1 MINTSANSSPKLTL
15 RTKIVGIVISTLLF
29 VFGVVFYIAWQ
40 NALSITMAN
49 AKSITAQQ
57 AQTQSVVINNVFDEA
72 FSVARTLSFILTSP
86 TSNASLNRSEANNLF
101 RNTLTGLPQLTAVW
115 TAFEPNAFDGQDE
128 SYKNTEGHDAT
139 GRFIPGWH
147 RSTGEIQMAP
157 LVGYDDETFGAYYL
171 VPKRTGNE
179 VVTDP
184 IFYPIENAEPAFVT
198 NIGVPLKRDNQFIG
212 VVGITVDMVQFQ
224 RLFTKNNSFDN
235 GFASLYASNGVVIAH
250 QNPDLR
256 GKVTEDPQVLAILK
270 SGKNDSHIEYDE
282 ALGQDVL
289 RSFIQIPIGKTG
301 NSWLFTLSI
310 PTDVIMKEAIF
321 MRNLAFILGSI
332 AMLLVSVILSIGIH
346 RFVIKPLGG
355 EPSVAINFAHEIAQG
370 NLNSTLSLNHND
382 TQSMLYALKSMQDD
396 LVKMVV
402 SVQSSASAIDD
413 VANQMSQGNEN
424 LSIRTHGQSEA
435 LTETLNQ
442 VRELSKTVENNTNQ
456 AIEANNLAQ
465 VAKQTAIESNKMVAS
480 VVSTMEQVSNET
492 SKMGEIISVIEN
504 IAFQTN
510 ILALNAAVEAA
521 RAGEQGKGFA
531 VVASE
536 VRNLALRSSTAANEI
551 KSLIEDSVSQI
562 NVGVQQVS
570 NVDQIMLRLLNAIE
584 QASEIMNG
592 MSSAFIAQTNGM
604 DNINTAI
611 NQVDK
616 STEENVELVE
626 ASSTLIHTLQNGSKD
641 LIKAASAFHVK

>member
-1 MINTSANSSPKLTL
+1 MAVKIENASPKLTL
-15 RTKIVGIVISTLLF
+15 RTKIVGIVISTLLI
-29 VFGVVFYIAWQ
+29 VFGIVFYIAWQ
-40 NALSITMAN
+40 NALSITMDN
-49 AKSITAQQ
+49 AKKITAQQ

-72 FSVARTLSFILTSP
+72 FSVARTLSFVLTGPSA
-86 TSNASLNRSEANNLF
+86 NASLNRDEANTLF
-101 RNTLTGLPQLTAVW
+101 KTTLEGLPQLTAVW
-115 TAFEPNAFDGQDE
+115 TAFEPNAFDGKDE
-128 SYKNTEGHDAT
+128 QYKNTAGHDET

-147 RSTGEIQMAP
+147 RSTGDIQMAP
-157 LVGYDDETFGAYYL
+157 LVGYNDEAFGSYYL
-171 VPKRTGNE
+171 VPKKTGNE

-184 IFYPIENAEPAFVT
+184 IFYPIENSEPAFVT
-198 NIGVPLKRDNQFIG
+198 NIGVPLKRNNQFVG

-224 RLFTKNNSFDN
+224 RLFTKNNSFEN

-256 GKVTEDPQVLAILK
+256 GKVTEDPEILTILK
-270 SGKNDSHIEYDE
+270 SGKNDSRIEYD
-282 ALGQDVL
+282 ALLEQDVL

-301 NSWLFTLSI
+301 NSWLFALSI
-310 PTDVIMKEAIF
+310 PTETIMKEAVF
-321 MRNLAFILGSI
+321 MRNLAFILGSLAI
-332 AMLLVSVILSIGIH
+332 LLVSLILSIGIH
-346 RFVIKPLGG
+346 RFVIRPLGG
-355 EPSVAINFAHEIAQG
+355 EPSLAIDFAHEIAKG
-370 NLNSTLSLNHND
+370 NLNTQLALNSND
-382 TQSMLYALKSMQDD
+382 SQSMLYALKEMQQD
-396 LVKMVV
+396 LVTMVT
-402 SVQSSASAIDD
+402 SVQSSAMAIDN

-424 LSIRTHGQSEA
+424 LSIRTHSQSEA
-435 LTETLNQ
+435 LTATLNQ
-442 VRELSKTVENNTNQ
+442 VRELSQTVENNTSQ

-465 VAKQTAIESNKMVAS
+465 VAKQTAIDSNKMVAS
-480 VVSTMEQVSNET
+480 VVTTMQQVSNET

-562 NVGVQQVS
+562 NVGVRQVS
-570 NVDQIMLRLLNAIE
+570 QVDQIMLQLLNAIE

-592 MSSAFIAQTNGM
+592 MSNAFVEQTHGM

-626 ASSTLIHTLQNGSKD
+626 DSSTLIQKLQSGSQD
-641 LIKAASAFHVK
+641 LIKAASAFQVK